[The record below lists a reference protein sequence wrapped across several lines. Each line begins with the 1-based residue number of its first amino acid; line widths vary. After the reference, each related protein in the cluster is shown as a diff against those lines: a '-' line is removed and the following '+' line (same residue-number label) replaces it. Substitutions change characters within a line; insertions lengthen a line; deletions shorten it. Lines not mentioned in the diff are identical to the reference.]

1 MRSPCSPP
9 SHEPQADS
17 ATPLPSSAPLPAP
30 KREGTAPI
38 DPALVQERRPLANRG
53 DGIENMG
60 LVRSDVFDRAVGG
73 GLVAWYMRMRN
84 KTGVARIVAYRW
96 TDMNRQEQRGSI
108 QIQGGEVANPRLD
121 LTQARP
127 IASVRNLRVTR

>member
-1 MRSPCSPP
+1 
-9 SHEPQADS
+9 
-17 ATPLPSSAPLPAP
+17 
-30 KREGTAPI
+30 
-38 DPALVQERRPLANRG
+38 
-53 DGIENMG
+53 MG

-108 QIQGGEVANPRLD
+108 QIRGGEVANPRLD